1 GRASYEGRAW
11 SAAYEQLAA
20 ADAAGHLDPDDL
32 DLLAQAAYLIGRY
45 DQSLDTLARA
55 HQAFLASGRNERA
68 AFCGFWLCMQL
79 FDQGEMAR
87 AGGWLARAQRLVD
100 ELGHDCVTQGYLMVP
115 GGLQNLGA
123 DPANAL
129 ACFTQVAKIGDRFDD
144 RDLTTLG
151 RLGQGQALVMLGET
165 GRALAL
171 FDEAMV
177 AVIADELS
185 PIAAGIVY
193 CAVIEGCQYV
203 FDLRRAQE
211 WTVALNHWCEAQPDL
226 APYRGQCLIH
236 QAEIFRLHGEWPDA
250 VRVAKSASARFLDGD
265 VQVAAGAAFDQEAE
279 VHRLRGDFARAE
291 ECYRQANQFG
301 HDPQPGLALLRL
313 AQGQVAAATA
323 TIRRVLDE
331 PADRVPRAKL

>member
-1 GRASYEGRAW
+1 
-11 SAAYEQLAA
+11 
-20 ADAAGHLDPDDL
+20 
-32 DLLAQAAYLIGRY
+32 
-45 DQSLDTLARA
+45 
-55 HQAFLASGRNERA
+55 
-68 AFCGFWLCMQL
+68 MQL

-100 ELGHDCVTQGYLMVP
+100 ELGHECVTQGYLMVP
-115 GGLQNLGA
+115 GGLQNLDA

-129 ACFTQVAKIGDRFDD
+129 ACFTQVTKFGDRFDD

-165 GRALAL
+165 GPALAL

-211 WTVALNHWCEAQPDL
+211 WTAALTTWCS
-226 APYRGQCLIH
+226 APTWR
-236 QAEIFRLHGEWPDA
+236 
-250 VRVAKSASARFLDGD
+250 RF
-265 VQVAAGAAFDQEAE
+265 
-279 VHRLRGDFARAE
+279 
-291 ECYRQANQFG
+291 
-301 HDPQPGLALLRL
+301 
-313 AQGQVAAATA
+313 
-323 TIRRVLDE
+323 
-331 PADRVPRAKL
+331 ADSV